1 MGIVAFVLTA
11 VARMRWGR
19 CMSDSAPAAAPI
31 HLPAVTMPSRRR
43 VFPMAAAIVPI
54 VGAAVMWLITGSPV
68 MLWLAALG
76 PLMAAAALFDAARA
90 ERRTVLVGT
99 RSRADAVARAGV
111 AVRERHT
118 AEREAL
124 ERSHPGVAGFCA
136 DPGQIWRHVP
146 ARAGLLVI
154 GRGRVPSAV
163 RVAGDE
169 DDSRALSA
177 AARWVLDAPV
187 TVPVT
192 AGVAIRGPR
201 VAADAVVRG
210 LAVQLLCAYPPG
222 AIRVAASGP
231 RQDWLAEAP
240 GAATGLRLAVDVN
253 APADVVLCTVP
264 PGAPVP
270 PRCTVVLTLTGPD
283 RADLD
288 HDGRVQSVRTEPMS
302 AGQARAVVALLADR
316 AAAVEPGGG
325 LPEDVVVGTLL
336 GAAPPTGLSAAV
348 GASPDGPVV
357 LDLVTDGPHAVV
369 AGMTGSGK
377 SELLVTWVTAMAA
390 RHPVEEVTFLLADFK
405 GGTAFARLESLP
417 HVVGVITD
425 LDDDGAERALRS
437 LRAEI
442 RWREGELARS
452 RARDVGT
459 DRPRLPRLVI
469 VVDEFAALL
478 AGHPDL
484 ADVFVDV
491 AARGRALGMHLI
503 LGTQRAA
510 GVVRES
516 LLANCALRISL
527 RVADPVDSRFL
538 IGTADAAL
546 DGPVAA
552 TRGIAFVRRPGE
564 TAAAPFRVALTGD
577 RDIAEVAADAHPS
590 SPPRRPW
597 LPDLPS
603 RLELRDLPAPL
614 RAGDLVLGLADD
626 PDRQRQEVAILH
638 PHDRGLMVV
647 GGTGSGKSSL
657 LAALGAQDPAAVRLP
672 ADPELLWDALA
683 SADRV
688 ATSELMLIDD
698 VDVMIAGFPAD
709 YGAVIAERLATTIRS
724 AGAGGPRV
732 VMSAARLIGPAGR
745 LADLLPQRAVLRQ
758 NTRWDQLAAGGEAG
772 WFEPDAPPGR
782 GRLGGRRV
790 QFVAASPPPDPRAP
804 EIPMWQPRPGAH
816 GVVIRS
822 GSAARRVADALAA
835 AGAVVRDMESADAG
849 SGPRG
854 QGGAGTVLMGEPD
867 AWQRHPRA
875 LAAVRSDG
883 DLVVDA
889 GCAPEYRMLT
899 GDREL
904 PPYCHPGRGRAWV
917 RSSGEPPV
925 RMVLPGSASAAR
937 GSGGRGRA
945 EQIR

>member
-1 MGIVAFVLTA
+1 MADPAL
-11 VARMRWGR
+11 
-19 CMSDSAPAAAPI
+19 AAAPI
-31 HLPAVTMPSRRR
+31 HLPTEVAPARRR
-43 VFPMAAAIVPI
+43 GFPVATAVVP
-54 VGAAVMWLITGSPV
+54 VLGAVVMWVVTGSPM
-68 MLWLAALG
+68 MLWFAALG
-76 PLMAAAALFDAARA
+76 PLMAAASVFDAARA
-90 ERRTVLVGT
+90 QRHIIRAGRR
-99 RSRADAVARAGV
+99 RRADAVARAGGI
-111 AVRERHT
+111 VRERHA

-124 ERSHPGVAGFCA
+124 TRSHPSLAGFCA
-136 DPGQIWRHVP
+136 DPAQIWRHVP
-146 ARAGLLVI
+146 VRTGLIVI
-154 GRGRVPSAV
+154 GRGRVPSTV
-163 RVAGDE
+163 RVSGDD

-177 AARWVLDAPV
+177 AARWIPEAPV

-192 AGVAIRGPR
+192 AGVAVRGPR

-210 LAVQLLCAYPPG
+210 LATQLLCAYPPG
-222 AIRVAASGP
+222 AIRIAASGP
-231 RQDWLAEAP
+231 RQGW
-240 GAATGLRLAVDVN
+240 AAAASQAQTGLRGLRVAVDAN

-264 PGAPVP
+264 PGAPAP
-270 PRCTVVLTLTGPD
+270 PQCAAVLTLTGPE

-288 HDGRVQSVRTEPMS
+288 HDGRVQSIRTEPIS
-302 AGQARAVVALLADR
+302 DAQARAVVALLVDR

-325 LPEDVVVGTLL
+325 MPHDAALGTLL
-336 GAAPPTGLSAAV
+336 SAAPATGLSAAV
-348 GASPDGPVV
+348 GVSTDGAVI
-357 LDLVTDGPHAVV
+357 LDLVADGPHAVV

-405 GGTAFARLESLP
+405 GGTAFDRLESLP

-425 LDDDGAERALRS
+425 LDDDGAGRALRS

-442 RWREGELARS
+442 RWREGELSRA
-452 RARDVGT
+452 RARDVGS
-459 DRPRLPRLVI
+459 DHPRLPRLVI

-484 ADVFVDV
+484 AEVFVDV

-546 DGPVAA
+546 DGSVAV

-564 TAAAPFRVALTGD
+564 AATVRFRVALTGD
-577 RDIAEVAADAHPS
+577 SDIADVVAGAHPS

-597 LPDLPS
+597 LPDLPA
-603 RLELRDLPAPL
+603 RLELGDVPAPL
-614 RAGDLVLGLADD
+614 RGEDIVLGLADD
-626 PDRQRQEVAILH
+626 PDRQRQEVALLH
-638 PHDRGLMVV
+638 RHDRGLLVV
-647 GGTGSGKSSL
+647 GGAGSGKSSL
-657 LAALGAQDPAAVRLP
+657 LAALRAQDPGAVLLP
-672 ADPELLWDALA
+672 RDPELLWDALA
-683 SADRV
+683 TAEG
-688 ATSELMLIDD
+688 APACELILVDD
-698 VDVMIAGFPAD
+698 VDVIIADFPPD
-709 YGAVIAERLATTIRS
+709 YGLVVTDRLASAIRS

-732 VMSAARLIGPAGR
+732 VMSAARLGGPVGR
-745 LADLLPQRAVLRQ
+745 LADLLAQRAVLRQ
-758 NTRWDQLAAGGEAG
+758 NTRWDLLAAGGEAG

-790 QFVAASPPPDPRAP
+790 QFVAASPQPDPPAP
-804 EIPMWQPRPGAH
+804 EIRRWQPRPGAH
-816 GVVIRS
+816 GVVIRA
-822 GSAARRVADALAA
+822 GSAARKVAEALAA
-835 AGAVVRDMESADAG
+835 SGAAVRDIESADTG
-849 SGPRG
+849 SAPRDRR
-854 QGGAGTVLMGEPD
+854 AAVVVMGEPD

-889 GCAPEYRMLT
+889 GCAPEYRLLT

-917 RSSGEPPV
+917 RSFGEAPV
-925 RMVLPGSASAAR
+925 RVVLPGTAS
-937 GSGGRGRA
+937 GTQVSGASGRSQ
-945 EQIR
+945 QIR